1 MLKPSAVAQ
10 LVGSCVGVMGA
21 RLWCLAGARHAAA
34 GGRRLGIMPEPI
46 VRDDLVAGCLKRLDL
61 RDEAVYRTD
70 RHPALRLPG

>member
-1 MLKPSAVAQ
+1 M
-10 LVGSCVGVMGA
+10 
-21 RLWCLAGARHAAA
+21 RLLAGV
-34 GGRRLGIMPEPI
+34 GWGIMPEPI